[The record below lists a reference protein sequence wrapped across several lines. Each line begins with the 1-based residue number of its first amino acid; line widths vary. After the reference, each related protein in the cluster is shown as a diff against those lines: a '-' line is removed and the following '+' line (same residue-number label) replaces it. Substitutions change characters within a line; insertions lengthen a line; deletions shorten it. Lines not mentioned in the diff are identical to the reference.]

1 MTSSKKSTALAAIA
15 LIFFVVTFTAYA
27 GDDLRGIITGKVID
41 TDTKQP
47 IPSVNVVIV
56 GTTLGGI
63 TDIEGKYTIKGV
75 EENVYNL
82 KYSSLGYVSHIE
94 NDIRVI
100 RSKTTKVKDIELKET
115 YVAGDSVIVT
125 AGYFSKDN
133 VTPTTN
139 YTYSREEIQR
149 SPGAAGDIFRA
160 IETLP
165 GVSSGGGEF
174 SAFAVRGGSPRDNI
188 VLIDNIPFDKVSHF
202 DGGTEEQ
209 EAQGGRFSIFA
220 PGLIDEANF
229 QAGGFAAKYG
239 GKNASFIDLK
249 IKEGNKESFTANG
262 TYDLLGWEVNYDGPS
277 YALPTTSLLF
287 SARYQNFKKVLE
299 ITDKKYMGIP
309 SFSDVILKTTTEL
322 SPQHKLT
329 ILGVYAPEDYER
341 KPEHVFEAKNGNYD
355 PFIARGNET
364 KYLVGINW
372 RYLTSL
378 SSFWENTL
386 YYKRT
391 DINNKRSK
399 LYLDPV
405 NGVMPTA
412 ATVSIRRDYFTIDNS
427 DYQFGWKSQFTFTAL
442 GNSTVQTGTEVYQ
455 VNMNYNRTQNGL
467 DTTFIFDNNDYRP
480 DPTAYYI
487 IMDPQKVNTA
497 FVQNKLNANAFIDY
511 KYDLTDRIT
520 FMPGIRYEYSGFN
533 KNSYWSPRFS
543 ASFQV
548 SDRTKLTAA
557 TGVYYQAPELRLFAL
572 DKRNE
577 NLKNE
582 KAIHYIVGLST
593 YLSDDI
599 KFTAET
605 YYKDFSNLIVFPDR
619 STMLRNNAGS
629 GYASGI
635 DVGFVKRLS
644 DQWYGQVNYSYSES
658 KRNDNNGK
666 GEYDADFS
674 QPHLFNILLGYE
686 LNKEWSFSAKWKYA
700 TGRPKDSYIVHE
712 NVFNNR
718 DFMRYSK
725 EITGNNNERLN
736 NFHSLNVRVDYRHQF
751 GSLAVVAFLD
761 ILNLYNRLNVSEE
774 QFIEITGRNTEN
786 GFQMIPTFGVKLEY

>member
-1 MTSSKKSTALAAIA
+1 MTSYRKCSILAATTF
-15 LIFFVVTFTAYA
+15 IFLVVTFTAYA
-27 GDDLRGIITGKVID
+27 GDDLRGLITGKVID

-56 GTTLGGI
+56 GTTLGAI
-63 TDIEGKYTIKGV
+63 TDVEGNYTIKGV
-75 EENVYNL
+75 QENVYNL

-100 RSKTTKVKDIELKET
+100 RTKTTKVKDIELKET

-139 YTYSREEIQR
+139 YTYSREEIRR

-188 VLIDNIPFDKVSHF
+188 VLIDNIPFDKVAHF

-277 YALPTTSLLF
+277 YVLGSTSLLL

-299 ITDKKYMGIP
+299 ITDKKYMGTP

-341 KPEHVFEAKNGNYD
+341 KPGHVFEAKNGNYD

-378 SSFWENTL
+378 TSFWENTL

-391 DINNKRSK
+391 DVNNKRSK

-405 NGVMPTA
+405 NGVMPTES
-412 ATVSIRRDYFTIDNS
+412 TVSIRKDYFAIDNS
-427 DYQFGWKSQFTFTAL
+427 DYQFGWKSQFTFTAFS
-442 GNSTVQTGTEVYQ
+442 NSTIQTGTEVYQ
-455 VNMNYNRTQNGL
+455 VNMDYNRTQNGL

-487 IMDPQKVNTA
+487 IMDPQNVNTS
-497 FVQNKLNANAFIDY
+497 FIQNKLSANAFIDY
-511 KYDLTDRIT
+511 KYDLTDRFTI
-520 FMPGIRYEYSGFN
+520 MPGLRYEYSGFN

-543 ASFQV
+543 TSYQL
-548 SDRTKLTAA
+548 SDRTKVTAA

-582 KAIHYIVGLST
+582 KAIHYIIGLST
-593 YLSDDI
+593 YLSDDV

-605 YYKDFSNLIVFPDR
+605 YYKDFSNLIVLPDR
-619 STMLRNNAGS
+619 STPLRNNAGS
-629 GYASGI
+629 GYATGI

-644 DQWYGQVNYSYSES
+644 DQWYGQANYSYSES
-658 KRNDNNGK
+658 KRNDNNGN

-674 QPHLFNILLGYE
+674 QPHLFNILVGYE

-700 TGRPKDSYIVHE
+700 TGRPKDSYIIHE

-718 DFMRYSK
+718 DFLRYSK

-751 GSLAVVAFLD
+751 GSLAIVAFLD

-774 QFIEITGRNTEN
+774 QFVEITGRNTEN
-786 GFQMIPTFGVKLEY
+786 GFQMIPTLGVKLEY

>member
-1 MTSSKKSTALAAIA
+1 MMQYKKCITLATMAF
-15 LIFFVVTFTAYA
+15 IFLSVTFTTYA
-27 GDDLRGIITGKVID
+27 GDDLRGLVTGKVID
-41 TDTKQP
+41 ANTKQP
-47 IPSVNVVIV
+47 IPSVNVIIV
-56 GTTLGGI
+56 GTTLGTI
-63 TDIEGKYTIKGV
+63 TDIYGNYTIKGV

-82 KYSSLGYVSHIE
+82 KYSSLGYISHIE

-100 RSKTTKVKDIELKET
+100 RTKTTKVKDIELKET
-115 YVAGDSVIVT
+115 YVTGDSVIVT

-139 YTYSREEIQR
+139 YTYSREEIRR

-188 VLIDNIPFDKVSHF
+188 VLVDNIPFDKVSHF

-262 TYDLLGWEVNYDGPS
+262 TYDLLGWEINYDGPS
-277 YALPTTSLLF
+277 YALGTTSLLF
-287 SARYQNFKKVLE
+287 SARHQNFKKVLE
-299 ITDKKYMGIP
+299 LTDKKYMGVP

-322 SPQHKLT
+322 SPQHKLS
-329 ILGVYAPEDYER
+329 ILGVYAPEDFER
-341 KPEHVFEAKNGNYD
+341 TLEHVFEAKNANYE
-355 PFIARGNET
+355 PFVSRGNET
-364 KYLVGINW
+364 KYLVGVNW
-372 RYLTSL
+372 RYLTS
-378 SSFWENTL
+378 SASFWENTL

-391 DINNKRSK
+391 DVNNKRGK
-399 LYLDPV
+399 VYLDPV

-412 ATVSIRRDYFTIDNS
+412 ATAATRNNYFVIDNS
-427 DYQFGWKSQFTFTAL
+427 DYQYGWKSQFTFSPL
-442 GNSTVQTGTEVYQ
+442 SNSTIQTGTEIYR
-455 VNMNYNRTQNGL
+455 VNVDYNRTQNGF
-467 DTTFIFDNNDYRP
+467 DTTFVFDNNDYRP
-480 DPTAYYI
+480 NPTAYYI
-487 IMDPQKVNTA
+487 VVDPQNVNSS

-520 FMPGIRYEYSGFN
+520 IMPGLRYEYSGFN
-533 KNSYWSPRFS
+533 KNNYWSPRFS
-543 ASFQV
+543 ASYQL
-548 SDRTKLTAA
+548 SDWTKLIAA

-572 DKRNE
+572 DKQNE
-577 NLKNE
+577 KLESE
-582 KAIHYIVGLST
+582 KAIHYILGVST

-599 KFTAET
+599 KFTAEA
-605 YYKDFSNLIVFPDR
+605 YYKDFTDLIVFPDR
-619 STMLRNNAGS
+619 STSLRNNAGS

-635 DVGFVKRLS
+635 DIGFVKRLS
-644 DQWYGQVNYSYSES
+644 DQWYGQVNYSYSVS
-658 KRNDNNGK
+658 KRNDNNGN

-674 QPHLFNILLGYE
+674 QPNLFNILVGYE

-712 NVFNNR
+712 NIFNNR
-718 DFMRYSK
+718 NLMRYSK

-736 NFHSLNVRVDYRHQF
+736 DLHSLNVRVDYRYQF
-751 GSLAVVAFLD
+751 GNLAVVAFLD

-774 QFIEITGRNTEN
+774 QFNEITGQSKGN